1 MAEERDQLRPLQEA
15 ELGIVREW
23 RNHPDVRRFMYTQH
37 EIGAEEHLAWF
48 ERAQQDPN
56 RHLLLYLHQG
66 IPMGFANIAIVNATA
81 RRAEWGFYLA
91 PDALRGSGHRLGRAV
106 LAYAFETL
114 CLHKLC
120 GEALAFNTRSIRFHE
135 RLGFTRE
142 ATLRDHHFDGQ
153 SFHDVVGFGLL
164 ASDRAAGEGAKVS

>member
-1 MAEERDQLRPLQEA
+1 MAEDSGQLRPLQAA
-15 ELGIVREW
+15 ELDIVREW
-23 RNHPDVRRFMYTQH
+23 RNHPEVRRFMYTQH
-37 EIGAEEHLAWF
+37 EIGAEEHRAWF

-56 RHLLLYLHQG
+56 RHLLLYLHRDE
-66 IPMGFANIAIVNATA
+66 PMGFVNISVVNLAA
-81 RRAEWGFYLA
+81 KRAEWGFYLS
-91 PDALRGSGHRLGRAV
+91 PDAPRGSGHRLGFA
-106 LAYAFETL
+106 TL
-114 CLHKLC
+114 EYVFKTLGLHKLC

-164 ASDRAAGEGAKVS
+164 ASDRAAREGAKVS